1 MTLKNNG
8 LETSLAVQQ
17 LRPHASNAGGVGLI
31 PSPGTKIPHATRCGK
46 KKKMLLMLLFV
57 WCMIGSSGGSLRWG
71 SGSTMPETQLLSLCP
86 SAVCLT
92 CFLHHKMA
100 GAGQVSP
107 SIFLRNTKT
116 FPEEAFTFLSLLRSG
131 SHTHLLINSWPKVLR
146 LCYPATARRLT
157 RIEANITAAAFEKRA
172 FSRDWETRRQ
182 EARLSNLSLWSRVR
196 RDF

>member
-1 MTLKNNG
+1 
-8 LETSLAVQQ
+8 
-17 LRPHASNAGGVGLI
+17 
-31 PSPGTKIPHATRCGK
+31 
-46 KKKMLLMLLFV
+46 MLLFV

-157 RIEANITAAAFEKRA
+157 RIEANITAAAFEKRKS
-172 FSRDWETRRQ
+172 FFTRLGDKETGGKTLKPVSMIQ
-182 EARLSNLSLWSRVR
+182 GSAWFLKG
-196 RDF
+196 